1 MNPNVWKLHAS
12 VFELARARGLGAF
25 RVDYKAHPG
34 GVVIELVMEGGA
46 GSARSPACDEA
57 LQRPR
62 SLGPAEHGA

>member
-34 GVVIELVMEGGA
+34 GVMIELVIEA
-46 GSARSPACDEA
+46 ANDAHRRDEPLAPSKSA
-57 LQRPR
+57 PR
-62 SLGPAEHGA
+62 